1 MSFVSHIECT
11 VCGRHHEA
19 GRVLTVCEGCGQML
33 AVRYDL
39 LRVAASVDK
48 GALRARPPGMYRFR
62 ELTPLDAAVRSEA
75 TELAEWLQSK
85 GARSASD
92 PASD

>member
-11 VCGRHHEA
+11 VCDRRHEA

-39 LRVAASVDK
+39 PRVAAAVDK
-48 GALRARPPGMYRFR
+48 GALRTRPPGMYRFR
-62 ELTPLDAAVRSEA
+62 ELTPREVKDLQKAARGDRPKRDAKKESREQD
-75 TELAEWLQSK
+75 EE
-85 GARSASD
+85 
-92 PASD
+92 